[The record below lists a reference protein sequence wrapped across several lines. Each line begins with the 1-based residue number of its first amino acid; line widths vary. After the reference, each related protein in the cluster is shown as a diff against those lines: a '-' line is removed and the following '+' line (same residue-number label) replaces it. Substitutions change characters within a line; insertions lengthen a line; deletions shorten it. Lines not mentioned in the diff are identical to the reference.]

1 MTIQEFNK
9 LYERHVE
16 LIRES
21 GMSEVF
27 KNADLSGLTLRG
39 INFSGAEF
47 GSAKFDNAEMEY
59 CVFRNCSFEGASFES
74 TKLLDCSFGGSKF
87 HRTKFK
93 GVFGSN
99 DTFDYCIFRK
109 CHFGTCVIRALSFR
123 GSTFDNSAV
132 TYSTF
137 DDLDMSKVH
146 FIGELTKFI
155 HLYMVGAKIA
165 GFRGIDNLSI
175 RHSLMVKD
183 QGPMGTRGL
192 KFLDA
197 KAFYMAVA
205 CMAIG

>member
-47 GSAKFDNAEMEY
+47 GSAKFDNSEMEY

-109 CHFGTCVIRALSFR
+109 CHFGTCVIKALSFR

-137 DDLDMSKVH
+137 DDLDLSKAH

-155 HLYMVGAKIA
+155 HLYMVGAKIS

-175 RHSLMVKD
+175 RHSLMTKD

>member
-16 LIRES
+16 LIRET
-21 GMSEVF
+21 GKSEVF
-27 KNADLSGLTLRG
+27 KDADLSGLTLKG

-47 GSAKFDNAEMEY
+47 GSAKFDNSEMEY

-99 DTFDYCIFRK
+99 DTFDYCTFRK
-109 CHFGTCVIRALSFR
+109 CHFSTCVIKALSFR
-123 GSTFDNSAV
+123 GSSFENSAV

-137 DDLDMSKVH
+137 DDLDLTKVH
-146 FIGELTKFI
+146 FIGEVTKFI

>member
-39 INFSGAEF
+39 VNFSGAEF

-59 CVFRNCSFEGASFES
+59 CVLRDCSFEGASFEN

-93 GVFGSN
+93 GVFGNN
-99 DTFDYCIFRK
+99 DTFDYCTFHK
-109 CHFGTCVIRALSFR
+109 CHFNTCVIKALSFR
-123 GSTFDNSAV
+123 GSSFENSAV

-137 DDLDMSKVH
+137 DDLDLSKVH
-146 FIGELTKFI
+146 FIGEVTKFI
-155 HLYMVGAKIA
+155 HLYMVDAKIS

-175 RHSLMVKD
+175 RHSLMVRD

-197 KAFYMAVA
+197 KAFYMAIVH
-205 CMAIG
+205 MAID

>member
-27 KNADLSGLTLRG
+27 KNADLSGLTLRW

>member
-1 MTIQEFNK
+1 MTIQEFNI
-9 LYERHVE
+9 LYAKHVE
-16 LIRES
+16 LIRDT
-21 GMSEVF
+21 GRSEVF
-27 KNADLSGLTLRG
+27 KNANLKGLHLKG

-47 GSAKFDNAEMEY
+47 GSAKFDDAEMEY

-99 DTFDYCIFRK
+99 DTFDYCIFHK
-109 CHFGTCVIRALSFR
+109 CHFGTCVIKTLSFR
-123 GSTFDNSAV
+123 GSSFENSAV
-132 TYSTF
+132 TYCTF
-137 DDLDMSKVH
+137 DDLDLSKVH
-146 FIGELTKFI
+146 FIGEVTKFI
-155 HLYMVGAKIA
+155 HLYMVDAKIA

-175 RHSLMVKD
+175 RHSLMTKD

-192 KFLDA
+192 KYLDS